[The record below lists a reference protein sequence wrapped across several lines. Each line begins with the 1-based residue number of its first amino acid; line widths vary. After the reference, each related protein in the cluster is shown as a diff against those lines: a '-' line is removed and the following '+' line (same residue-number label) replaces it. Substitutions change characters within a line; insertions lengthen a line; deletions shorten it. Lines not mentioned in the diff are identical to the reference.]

1 MKKLLLSA
9 LMTAL
14 LAPAAAEAQ
23 RRPDRPNRPDH
34 AQKACACY
42 ELERRLNGLYVILSR
57 VRLDRWEERQI
68 SRDYRQGYRY
78 YQQVNFRRDSRGEQE
93 RVCSLGNQA
102 VDRSWVRWQPWLA
115 RRGWDQ
121 GNRCGGFEAY
131 ELFK

>member
-1 MKKLLLSA
+1 MKKLLLMA
-9 LMTAL
+9 LTTAFL
-14 LAPAAAEAQ
+14 LPASSEAQ
-23 RRPDRPNRPDH
+23 RRPRDRPRDM
-34 AQKACACY
+34 QKACSCY
-42 ELERRLNGLYVILSR
+42 ELERRLNGLNTVLRS
-57 VRLDRWEERQI
+57 VRLDRREERQI

-121 GNRCGGFEAY
+121 GNPCGLAEVM
-131 ELFK
+131 ELE